1 MLHLYFLSTYY
12 FKSFMKKN
20 YRNSRGK
27 TIHIVL
33 LSCAATFGFNEGLF
47 ASSASTIKIKAEKPI
62 IKPIE
67 TKSNSYLAP
76 PLPHSEKAL
85 GQLPAFAGLF
95 KETWAVSDKVAAKP
109 ITGKVTSNAGEPL
122 IGVTVVVKGT
132 SVGTSTDTN
141 GAFSLEVP
149 DNGGT
154 LVFSYI
160 GYVAKEVVIGNATTL
175 NVTLVTDAKNLEE
188 VVVVGYGTESKKNLI
203 NSVASVDSKALE
215 NRPVVNFQ
223 QSLAGKIPGVTIAQS
238 NGAPGGGMNIN
249 VRGVGSITGG
259 TQPLYV
265 IDGLPLSAGGD
276 QGNDNFNY
284 SLNPLNSINPND
296 IESIQILKDAAATAI
311 YGSRGSNGVVIITT
325 KKGAFSEKPTISFNA
340 YGGVSQLAKKVDV
353 MNAYEHANYT
363 KLARDLSWISKDPV
377 NHQASD
383 PLNIRNIDDRY
394 PAYMI
399 PYINGEPGLTDTD
412 WQDEF
417 YRTGKVQNYDLSVSG
432 GTAKT
437 RYFVSANYLDQEGII
452 PNSGIERTGIRL
464 NLDAELTNK
473 LRIGINLNPSY
484 INNNLA
490 RSEKNWGDEGLVIGT
505 LMQHPELPV
514 YNEDGTYAVDQLFQ
528 TLWSGE
534 SNVVQFQNP
543 VALANLVDNRLT
555 QFRTTFNGNVEYDI
569 LSKLTFKTAFGA
581 DLNFYERNYYR
592 PKSLSYRT
600 EPAPTTYFNYGSVFN
615 SNSINILWDNTLT
628 YTESINNEHNLNF
641 VVGSSMQKEVNK
653 DATAEGRNFA
663 TDNVRTINTA
673 QERYSSQDQREWSL
687 LSYFGRASYNYL
699 GKYLITTTVRADG
712 SSRFGS
718 NTKWGVF
725 PSVSVGWRVSDEEFF
740 KNNVV
745 NDLKLRA
752 SYGLTGNN
760 DIPYYGSIALLS
772 TGGKYPIGDVVQSG
786 LYPSTAPNPNLSWEK
801 TKTIDA
807 GFDFT
812 FLKNYTLTA
821 DYYYS
826 HKTDL
831 LLNVPV
837 PSASGYN
844 TSLQNI
850 GELQNQGI
858 ELAISTDQKVGPGDL
873 SVNVNFTANR
883 NKVLAL
889 GPGQE
894 QIISSGGL
902 SGSHVTRIGQPV
914 GAFFGYKVIG
924 KFESADQL
932 STTAKLGNQKVGD
945 FIYQDTNG
953 DKVVNADDRVILGDN
968 YPDYQ
973 IGLNLSYK
981 IKSFDVS
988 VSAYTQ
994 QGLQVI
1000 NTMHR
1005 YLAEAWGNNL
1015 SVYLDNEAP
1024 RPVWGVGSATHTR
1037 ASSWQIEDASFIRMR
1052 EIILGYSLP
1061 NALTSKIHIS
1071 RLRIYASLL
1080 NPFTWTKY
1088 SGYNP
1093 EVSSNYGSALTPGE
1107 EFGNYPVS
1115 KTSTIGINVSF

>member
-1 MLHLYFLSTYY
+1 MR
-12 FKSFMKKN
+12 KN
-20 YRNSRGK
+20 YLKSGTK
-27 TIHIVL
+27 TLQIAL
-33 LSCAATFGFNEGLF
+33 LSWVASVCLAEELLASPVNE
-47 ASSASTIKIKAEKPI
+47 KEVKA
-62 IKPIE
+62 IE
-67 TKSNSYLAP
+67 TKSKFYFGSLVP
-76 PLPHSEKAL
+76 GTPKSS
-85 GQLPAFAGLF
+85 GQTQIVFAQP
-95 KETWAVSDKVAAKP
+95 KWYTATTNRIVSRP
-109 ITGKVTSNAGEPL
+109 ITGRVTSEAGEPL

-132 SVGTSTDTN
+132 TTGATTDAT
-141 GAFSLEVP
+141 GGFALEVP

-160 GYVAKEVVIGNATTL
+160 GFVAKEVILGNFTTL
-175 NVTLVTDAKNLEE
+175 QVTMATDAKALEE
-188 VVVVGYGTESKKNLI
+188 VVVVGYGTESKKNII
-203 NSVASVDSKALE
+203 NSVASIDSKELE

-223 QSLAGKIPGVTIAQS
+223 QSLAGKVPGVTIAQS
-238 NGAPGGGMNIN
+238 NGAPGGGMTIN

-284 SLNPLNSINPND
+284 SLNPLNSINPSD

-325 KKGAFSEKPTISFNA
+325 KKGALGEKPTISFNA
-340 YGGVSQLAKKVDV
+340 YGGVAQLAKKVEV

-363 KLARDLSWISKDPV
+363 KLARDLSWISKNPAR
-377 NHQASD
+377 NKASD
-383 PLNIRNIDDRY
+383 PLNLRNIDDRY

-399 PYINGEPGLTDTD
+399 PYINGEAELTDTD

-437 RYFVSANYLDQEGII
+437 RYFISANYLDQKGII
-452 PNSGIERTGIRL
+452 PNSGIEKTGIRL
-464 NLDAELTNK
+464 NLDSELSDK

-484 INNNLA
+484 IDNNLA

-514 YNEDGTYAVDQLFQ
+514 YNEDGSYAVDKLFQ

-569 LSKLTFKTAFGA
+569 LNNLTFKTAFGA
-581 DLNFYERNYYR
+581 DINYYERTYYR

-600 EPAPTTYFNYGSVFN
+600 EPAPTTFFNYGSVFN
-615 SNSINILWDNTLT
+615 SNSANILWDNTLT
-628 YTESINNEHNLNF
+628 YTGSINNEHNLNL

-673 QERYSSQDQREWSL
+673 QERYSSQDEREWSL

-725 PSVSVGWRVSDEEFF
+725 PSVSLGWRVSDEAFF
-740 KNNVV
+740 KNNFV

-772 TGGKYPIGDVVQSG
+772 TGGKYPIGDMVQAG

-812 FLKNYTLTA
+812 FLKNYTFTA

-837 PSASGYN
+837 PSASGYS

-873 SVNVNFTANR
+873 SVNLNFSANR

-914 GAFFGYKVIG
+914 GSFFGYKVIG

-932 STTAKLGNQKVGD
+932 AATAKLGNQKVGD
-945 FIYQDTNG
+945 FIYQDTNN

-968 YPDYQ
+968 YPDFQ
-973 IGLNLSYK
+973 MGLNLSYK
-981 IKSFDVS
+981 IKSFDFSAS
-988 VSAYTQ
+988 VYTQ

-1015 SVYLDNEAP
+1015 SVYLDDDAP

-1061 NALTSKIHIS
+1061 NTLTSKVHIS

-1080 NPFTWTKY
+1080 NPFIWTKY